1 MGHINEHFSLLTQFA
16 MAVGLAVILPRV
28 MERIRLPAV
37 LGFIIAGVIIGPS
50 VLDMVDPEGPV
61 INMRAEIGKL
71 LFMFFVGFEIDLA
84 EFQRS
89 RSRSLVFGALT
100 FLLPLIGGIA
110 LGRFRGEGWNSAML
124 IGSLIASH
132 TLLAFPI
139 LRRLGLTQHPAV
151 LMVVG

>member
-16 MAVGLAVILPRV
+16 MAVILPRV

-71 LFMFFVGFEIDLA
+71 LFMFFVGFEIDLE

-100 FLLPLIGGIA
+100 FMLPFI
-110 LGRFRGEGWNSAML
+110 
-124 IGSLIASH
+124 
-132 TLLAFPI
+132 
-139 LRRLGLTQHPAV
+139 
-151 LMVVG
+151 